1 MILTDLLWPLDYMT
15 LTSLA
20 LLCICHLILPP
31 FTLSCDLDTHCIHY
45 LALIFLILI
54 PGPVTLSHTSK
65 NLHWLIKLTKP
76 GIMGRLVVGD
86 QGGVLGRAAPPRA
99 LPHVI
104 LCSCDLCSH
113 LLLHVIWY
121 LSTVNCFSLLSGSTN
136 ASLIWY
142 AVVLWDGAQDGC
154 IS

>member
-54 PGPVTLSHTSK
+54 PGPVTLSHTCK
-65 NLHWLIKLTKP
+65 NLHWLIKLTKS
-76 GIMGRLVVGD
+76 GLLGETVAVKI
-86 QGGVLGRAAPPRA
+86 QGGVLGRVAPPRA
-99 LPHVI
+99 LPHVF
-104 LCSCDLCSH
+104 
-113 LLLHVIWY
+113 LLFMLAPVITCY
-121 LSTVNCFSLLSGSTN
+121 MIPEYSELFLP
-136 ASLIWY
+136 AIR
-142 AVVLWDGAQDGC
+142 
-154 IS
+154 IH